1 MTTVYCT
8 EDSARLDVF
17 LTDETDFTRSH
28 IKRLIDSGKVFV
40 GGVPADKAGRAVKAG
55 DEVAFEDF
63 SGGGEMVAEDI
74 PLDVI
79 YDDDELAVINKQRG
93 LVVHPGAGN
102 PSGTLVNALMYR
114 YGDKLSKTGGAL
126 RAGIV
131 HRLDKDTT
139 GLIVVAKTDGAHA
152 RLCGQ
157 FAEHTVKKLYTAI
170 LDGNLA
176 KDGGRVETYINRDKR
191 NRLKMAV
198 SGDGRRAVTGY
209 TVRERFKRNCYAE
222 FELFTGRTHQIRVHA
237 AYLGHP
243 IACDALYGGSMRLG
257 ATGQLLHS
265 HTLEFT
271 HPSTGERM
279 SFTADEPRDFAD
291 ALTRLRATERA

>member
-1 MTTVYCT
+1 MTTVFCT

-28 IKRLIDSGKVFV
+28 IKRLIDDARVFI
-40 GGVPADKAGRAVKAG
+40 GGVPATKAGQSVRAG
-55 DEVAFEDF
+55 DEVSFEDF
-63 SGGGEMVAEDI
+63 SGGGEMTAEDV
-74 PLDVI
+74 PLDIV
-79 YDDDELAVINKQRG
+79 YDDAALAVINKQRG

-114 YGDKLSKTGGAL
+114 YGDDLSKAGGAL

-139 GLIVVAKTDGAHA
+139 GLIVIAKTDGAHA
-152 RLCGQ
+152 RLSAQ
-157 FAEHTVKKLYTAI
+157 FAS
-170 LDGNLA
+170 DS
-176 KDGGRVETYINRDKR
+176 GRVETYINRDRR

-198 SGDGRRAVTGY
+198 ASDGRRAVTGY
-209 TVRERFKRNCYAE
+209 SVLERFKRNCYAE

-237 AYLGHP
+237 SHLGHP

-257 ATGQLLHS
+257 ASGQLLHS
-265 HTLEFT
+265 RTLEFT
-271 HPSTGERM
+271 HPTTGERM
-279 SFTADEPRDFAD
+279 RFTAAEPQDFAD
-291 ALTRLRATERA
+291 ALARLRGNERA

>member
-8 EDSARLDVF
+8 EGGARLDVF
-17 LTDETDFTRSH
+17 LTDETEFTRSH
-28 IKRLIDSGKVFV
+28 IKNLIDGGRVFI
-40 GGVPADKAGRAVKAG
+40 GGVPAFKAGQTVKTG
-55 DEVAFEDF
+55 DEVAFED
-63 SGGGEMVAEDI
+63 EAENSDLKPQDI
-74 PLDVI
+74 PLQIV
-79 YDDDELAVINKQRG
+79 YEDDEVAVINKQRG

-102 PSGTLVNALMYR
+102 PDGTLVNALMYR
-114 YGDKLSKTGGAL
+114 YGDALSCMYGAA

-139 GLIVVAKTDGAHA
+139 GLIVIAKTDGAHA
-152 RLCGQ
+152 RLSAQ

-176 KDGGRVETYINRDKR
+176 SDSGRVETYINRDKR

-198 SGDGRRAVTGY
+198 ASDGRRAVTGY
-209 TVRERFKRNCYAE
+209 SVLERFKRNCYAE

-237 AYLGHP
+237 SHLGHP

-257 ATGQLLHS
+257 ASGQLLHS
-265 HTLEFT
+265 RMLEFT
-271 HPSTGERM
+271 HPTTGERM
-279 SFTADEPRDFAD
+279 RFTAAEPQDFAD
-291 ALTRLRATERA
+291 ALARLRGSERA